1 MGDVKWLTTAE
12 VLGLCRVPPTNGR
25 AQENVPEVRA

>member
-12 VLGLCRVPPTNGR
+12 VLRLGRVPPTNCR
-25 AQENVPEVRA
+25 AAENVPEVRA